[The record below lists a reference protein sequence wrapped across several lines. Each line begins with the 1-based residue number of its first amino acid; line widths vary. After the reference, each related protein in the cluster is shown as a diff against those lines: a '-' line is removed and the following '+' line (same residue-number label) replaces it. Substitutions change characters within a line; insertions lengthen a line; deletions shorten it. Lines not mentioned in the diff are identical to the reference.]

1 MANEA
6 TKPDIK
12 IKNYPN
18 LARNN
23 GYIVNTNRDDYQNR
37 LNAIKKQKELE
48 EMKENIKEMQEK
60 YDEVQKLMRRQ
71 EEAFRELVELI
82 REKDKASY

>member
-1 MANEA
+1 MANET

-48 EMKENIKEMQEK
+48 DMKENIKDMQEK
-60 YDEVQKLMRRQ
+60 YDVIQNWMNRQ
-71 EEAFRELVELI
+71 EETFREIVELL
-82 REKDKASY
+82 KNNKAS